1 MSLLIQDL
9 RYSVRLLRKNPAFTV
24 VALVALALGIG
35 ANTAIF
41 SVVDTVLLRPLPY
54 DDPGRL
60 VKLWTRFVGIGLPN
74 NQNAVS
80 APEFADFH
88 TLNQSFSHIAAIS
101 GDSFNISERGL
112 PERVEGASV
121 SPSLFPLLGVRAR
134 LGRVFLPEEGQ
145 TGRDNVVLLG
155 DALWRRRFG
164 GDPALVGRKLRINGR
179 SFQVIGILPRGFQFP
194 ADADIWTPL
203 AFSNEDLSPNNRGS
217 HGLEVLARVK
227 PGLSVVQARAD
238 MSAVGQRMME
248 LHPEYPYRQYDF
260 AVIVT
265 PLLEEIVGDIKTALW
280 ILMFAVAL
288 VLLIACANV
297 ANLLLARASGR
308 EREMAIRTALGAGRR
323 RLVRQLLTES
333 VILSVLGGAAGLL
346 LARWGLRVLTTIS
359 AASFPRIAEAHMD
372 MRVLGFTMLISIATG
387 VVFGLAPAFHVS
399 LVTQASLKEGGRGSS
414 AGRTSQTLRRA
425 LVVTEIALSL
435 VLLAGSG
442 LLLKSFVRLM
452 EVDPGFRPDSVL
464 TLRMSLP
471 DAKYPQPAQIRS
483 FYREVTDRVSKL
495 PGVETAGLIS
505 ALPLSGSGG
514 SGTTTVDSRAV
525 SGNDASP
532 EADWRPV
539 SPGYFKAMGI
549 RLLAGRYFDD
559 RDTDTAAPAA
569 IVDETMARTY
579 WPNEDAVGK
588 RIKLGEAKSSRPW
601 MTIVG
606 VVRHVRYR
614 TLEAQ
619 SRVTL
624 YWPHP
629 QFPFS
634 SMSLAI
640 RSSAADPRALAA
652 TVQRTVLTVDPDQP
666 IYKIRTMNEL
676 MADSVARRRLAMLL
690 LAIFAVAA
698 LVLAAVGIYGV
709 MSYSVTQR
717 SNEIGIRMALG
728 ASRGSVLRLVLGQS
742 LRLTLFGVTLG
753 LAGSLIM
760 AGVISSLLFNVRPR
774 DPLTFTLVV
783 LVLTFVA
790 LVASYLP
797 AYRATKVD
805 PMISLR
811 YE

>member
-1 MSLLIQDL
+1 
-9 RYSVRLLRKNPAFTV
+9 
-24 VALVALALGIG
+24 
-35 ANTAIF
+35 
-41 SVVDTVLLRPLPY
+41 
-54 DDPGRL
+54 
-60 VKLWTRFVGIGLPN
+60 
-74 NQNAVS
+74 
-80 APEFADFH
+80 
-88 TLNQSFSHIAAIS
+88 
-101 GDSFNISERGL
+101 
-112 PERVEGASV
+112 
-121 SPSLFPLLGVRAR
+121 
-134 LGRVFLPEEGQ
+134 
-145 TGRDNVVLLG
+145 VVLLG

-179 SFQVIGILPRGFQFP
+179 SFQVIGILPPGFQFP

-203 AFSNEDLSPNNRGS
+203 AFSNE
-217 HGLEVLARVK
+217 
-227 PGLSVVQARAD
+227 
-238 MSAVGQRMME
+238 
-248 LHPEYPYRQYDF
+248 
-260 AVIVT
+260 
-265 PLLEEIVGDIKTALW
+265 
-280 ILMFAVAL
+280 
-288 VLLIACANV
+288 
-297 ANLLLARASGR
+297 
-308 EREMAIRTALGAGRR
+308 
-323 RLVRQLLTES
+323 
-333 VILSVLGGAAGLL
+333 
-346 LARWGLRVLTTIS
+346 
-359 AASFPRIAEAHMD
+359 
-372 MRVLGFTMLISIATG
+372 
-387 VVFGLAPAFHVS
+387 
-399 LVTQASLKEGGRGSS
+399 
-414 AGRTSQTLRRA
+414 
-425 LVVTEIALSL
+425 
-435 VLLAGSG
+435 
-442 LLLKSFVRLM
+442 
-452 EVDPGFRPDSVL
+452 
-464 TLRMSLP
+464 
-471 DAKYPQPAQIRS
+471 
-483 FYREVTDRVSKL
+483 
-495 PGVETAGLIS
+495 
-505 ALPLSGSGG
+505 
-514 SGTTTVDSRAV
+514 
-525 SGNDASP
+525 
-532 EADWRPV
+532 
-539 SPGYFKAMGI
+539 
-549 RLLAGRYFDD
+549 
-559 RDTDTAAPAA
+559 
-569 IVDETMARTY
+569 DETMARTY

-652 TVQRTVLTVDPDQP
+652 TVQRAVLTVDPDQP

-690 LAIFAVAA
+690 LAIFAVSA

-742 LRLTLFGVTLG
+742 LRLTLFGVALG

-760 AGVISSLLFNVRPR
+760 AGVISSLLFNVKPR
-774 DPLTFTLVV
+774 DPLTFTLVA